1 MIKVNLKGDISFA
14 LRALSNPYGFQN
26 LLHFYLKRGKI
37 KFPNNFSITINKNN
51 FRDILELYRFAIK
64 YGVNINNR
72 WKVNEQNYTI
82 ITPCGLKFSLEGFDA
97 LIFAETF
104 LYDSHFIDF
113 DLTGK
118 TVIHAG
124 AYVGETA
131 LYYANKG
138 AIVYAFEPNPDCYRI
153 ASLNLKLNPELA
165 KNIVLENYAIGE
177 DGYVEFPNVK
187 CNGAASVY
195 SNIKDKV
202 KVRSISISTILKE
215 FKIDNPDILDIDIKG
230 NEFKVINDKSLE
242 KFKVIRIEYITNIG
256 GKKLGSVDDIINK
269 LKEYGFNKIR
279 IYKHNE
285 GKYDLSE
292 HGTIYAVK

>member
-1 MIKVNLKGDISFA
+1 MGLKDNILFA
-14 LRALSNPYGFQN
+14 LWMLTKPYGFQN
-26 LLHFYLKRGKI
+26 LLHFYLKMGKI

-51 FRDILELYRFAIK
+51 FIDILQLYKFSLI
-64 YGVNINNR
+64 YGVNINDR
-72 WKVNEQNYTI
+72 WKVNEHDYTI
-82 ITPCGLKFSLEGFDA
+82 TTPCGLKFSLEGFDA
-97 LIFAETF
+97 LIFTETF
-104 LYDSHFIDF
+104 LYDSHFVDF

-118 TVIHAG
+118 IVIHAG

-131 LYYANKG
+131 LYYAKKG

-153 ASLNLKLNPELA
+153 ASLNLKLNPELS
-165 KNIVLENYAIGE
+165 KNIILENYAIGE
-177 DGYVEFPNVK
+177 DGYVEFPNIK

-202 KVRSISISTILKE
+202 KVRSVSISTILKE
-215 FKIDNPDILDIDIKG
+215 FKINNPDILDIDIKG
-230 NEFKVINDKSLE
+230 NEFKVIYDRSLE
-242 KFKVIRIEYITNIG
+242 KFKIIRIEYITEIE

-285 GKYDLSE
+285 MGYDLSE

>member
-1 MIKVNLKGDISFA
+1 MSLKNNILFA
-14 LRALSNPYGFQN
+14 LLILTRPYGFQN

-51 FRDILELYRFAIK
+51 FRDILQLYMFSRI

-72 WKVNEQNYTI
+72 WKVNEHDYTI
-82 ITPCGLKFSLEGFDA
+82 TTPCGIKFSLEGFDA

-113 DLTGK
+113 NLTGK
-118 TVIHAG
+118 IVIHAG

-131 LYYANKG
+131 LYYAKKG
-138 AIVYAFEPNPDCYRI
+138 AIVYAFEPNPNCYRI

-177 DGYVEFPNVK
+177 DGYVEFPNIK

-202 KVRSISISTILKE
+202 KVRSVSISTILKE
-215 FKIDNPDILDIDIKG
+215 FKINNPDILDIDIKG
-230 NEFKVINDKSLE
+230 EEFKVIHDRSLE
-242 KFKVIRIEYITNIG
+242 KFKIIRIEYTTNMG

-269 LKEYGFNKIR
+269 LREYGFNKIR

>member
-1 MIKVNLKGDISFA
+1 MNLKGDISFA
-14 LRALSNPYGFQN
+14 LRVLSKPYGFQN

-51 FRDILELYRFAIK
+51 FIDILQLYKFSLI
-64 YGVNINNR
+64 YGVNINDR
-72 WKVNEQNYTI
+72 WKVNEHDYTI
-82 ITPCGLKFSLEGFDA
+82 TTPCGLKFSLEGFDA
-97 LIFAETF
+97 LIFTETF

-118 TVIHAG
+118 IVIHAG

-131 LYYANKG
+131 LYYAKKG

-165 KNIVLENYAIGE
+165 KNIILENYAIGE
-177 DGYVEFPNVK
+177 DGYVEFPNIK
-187 CNGAASVY
+187 CNGGASVY
-195 SNIKDKV
+195 SNIENKV
-202 KVRSISISTILKE
+202 KVRSVSISTILKE
-215 FKIDNPDILDIDIKG
+215 FKINNPDILDIDIKG
-230 NEFKVINDKSLE
+230 GEFKVIYDRSLE
-242 KFKVIRIEYITNIG
+242 KFKIIRIEYITEIG

-285 GKYDLSE
+285 MGYDLSE

>member
-1 MIKVNLKGDISFA
+1 MGLKDNILFA
-14 LRALSNPYGFQN
+14 LLVLTRPYGFQN
-26 LLHFYLKRGKI
+26 LLHFYLKRGKLI
-37 KFPNNFSITINKNN
+37 FPNKFSITINKNN
-51 FRDILELYRFAIK
+51 FRDILQLYMFSRI

-72 WKVNEQNYTI
+72 WKVDEQNYTI
-82 ITPCGLKFSLEGFDA
+82 TTPCGIKFSLEGFDA

-131 LYYANKG
+131 LYYAKKG

-177 DGYVEFPNVK
+177 DGYVEFPNIK

-202 KVRSISISTILKE
+202 KVRSVSISTILKE
-215 FKIDNPDILDIDIKG
+215 FKINNPDILDIDIKG

-242 KFKVIRIEYITNIG
+242 KFNIIRIEYTTEIE
-256 GKKLGSVDDIINK
+256 GKKLGNVDDIINK
-269 LKEYGFNKIR
+269 LREYGFNKIR

-285 GKYDLSE
+285 MRYDLSE

>member
-1 MIKVNLKGDISFA
+1 M
-14 LRALSNPYGFQN
+14 
-26 LLHFYLKRGKI
+26 
-37 KFPNNFSITINKNN
+37 
-51 FRDILELYRFAIK
+51 
-64 YGVNINNR
+64 
-72 WKVNEQNYTI
+72 
-82 ITPCGLKFSLEGFDA
+82 
-97 LIFAETF
+97 
-104 LYDSHFIDF
+104 YDSHFVDF

-118 TVIHAG
+118 IVIHAG

-131 LYYANKG
+131 LYYANRG

-177 DGYVEFPNVK
+177 DSYVEFPNIK
-187 CNGAASVY
+187 CNGGASVY

-202 KVRSISISTILKE
+202 KVRSMSISTILKE
-215 FKIDNPDILDIDIKG
+215 FKINNPDILDIDIKG
-230 NEFKVINDKSLE
+230 EEFKVINDRSLE
-242 KFKVIRIEYITNIG
+242 KFKIIRIEYITEIE

-269 LKEYGFNKIR
+269 LREYGFNKIR

-285 GKYDLSE
+285 LEYDLSK

>member
-1 MIKVNLKGDISFA
+1 MGLKDNILFA
-14 LRALSNPYGFQN
+14 LWMLTKPYGFQN

-51 FRDILELYRFAIK
+51 FRDILQLYKFSLI

-72 WKVNEQNYTI
+72 WKVDEQNYTI
-82 ITPCGLKFSLEGFDA
+82 TTPCGLKFSLEGFDA
-97 LIFAETF
+97 LIFTETF
-104 LYDSHFIDF
+104 LYDSHFVDF

-118 TVIHAG
+118 IVIHAG

-153 ASLNLKLNPELA
+153 ASLNLKLNPELS
-165 KNIVLENYAIGE
+165 KNIILENYAIGE

-187 CNGAASVY
+187 CNGGASVY

-202 KVRSISISTILKE
+202 KVRSVSISTILKE
-215 FKIDNPDILDIDIKG
+215 FKINNPDILDIDIKG
-230 NEFKVINDKSLE
+230 GEFKVIYDRSLE
-242 KFKVIRIEYITNIG
+242 KFKIIRIEYITEIG
-256 GKKLGSVDDIINK
+256 GKKLGNVDDIINK

-285 GKYDLSE
+285 MGYDLSE

>member
-1 MIKVNLKGDISFA
+1 MNLKNNILFA
-14 LRALSNPYGFQN
+14 LWMLTKPYGFQN

-51 FRDILELYRFAIK
+51 FRDILQLYRFSVI

-82 ITPCGLKFSLEGFDA
+82 TTPCGLKFSLEGFDA

-118 TVIHAG
+118 IVIHAG

-131 LYYANKG
+131 LYYAKRG

-177 DGYVEFPNVK
+177 DGYTEFPNIK
-187 CNGAASVY
+187 CNGGASVY
-195 SNIKDKV
+195 SSIKDKV
-202 KVRSISISTILKE
+202 KVRSVSISTILKE
-215 FKIDNPDILDIDIKG
+215 FKISNPDILDIDIKG
-230 NEFKVINDKSLE
+230 GEFKVIHDKSLE
-242 KFKVIRIEYITNIG
+242 KFKIIRIEYITEIE

-269 LKEYGFNKIR
+269 LREYGFNKIR

-285 GKYDLSE
+285 MEYDLSE